1 MNSRGRKGSSAGLAF
16 ILSAAASIGLM
27 VTYFLGGQPQAEGVL
42 IGVALGGMAY
52 GLIVWAKEL
61 TPEGHFV
68 EEREAHESSPEER
81 ADAVGD
87 FEAGQ
92 EVVARRGFL
101 AKSLGAAI
109 GALGLA
115 ALFPI
120 RSLGSRP
127 GRELYRTSFTEGVP
141 LVTQDG
147 IRVRPENL
155 EVGGILTVFP
165 QGATDAAD
173 SQTVLIKVAPGE
185 ISGAPEDLV
194 AYSKICTHAGCP
206 VGLYQPTT
214 NQLFCPC
221 HQSAFDVLRG
231 AKPTVGPATRPL
243 PQLPIDIDELGYV
256 IARGDF
262 EEPVGPAFW
271 DLD

>member
-1 MNSRGRKGSSAGLAF
+1 MNRSEGRGSSAGFAF
-16 ILSAAASIGLM
+16 VVSACASIGLM

-42 IGVALGGMAY
+42 IGLALGSMAY
-52 GLIVWAKEL
+52 GLIVWAKEI

-68 EEREAHESSPEER
+68 EEREAHESSADER
-81 ADAVGD
+81 TDAAED

-92 EVVARRGFL
+92 QLVARRGFL
-101 AKSLGAAI
+101 AKAFGAAI

-127 GRELYRTSFTEGVP
+127 GRELYRTSFTKGVP

-147 IRVRPENL
+147 ARVRPEDL
-155 EVGGILTVFP
+155 AVGGILTVFP

-173 SQTVLIKVAPGE
+173 SQTVLIKLSPGDVE
-185 ISGAPEDLV
+185 GAPDDLV

-214 NQLFCPC
+214 YQLFCPC
-221 HQSAFDVLRG
+221 HQSAFDVLTG
-231 AKPTVGPATRPL
+231 AEPTVGPATRPL
-243 PQLPIDIDELGYV
+243 PQLPIEIDDLGYV
-256 IARGDF
+256 IALGDF